1 MDGRDIDATKPG
13 PQALFLAFLSVGL
26 SGFGGVLPFA
36 RRMLVDQKAWLD
48 EAEFVETLALCQS
61 LPGPNILNL
70 SVVVGSRFAGVRGA
84 FAALT
89 GLTLAPVA
97 IIIGLGLLMNALAR
111 RAAWPAR
118 SWDWAPPPPAWSSP
132 WRSR

>member
-61 LPGPNILNL
+61 LPGPT
-70 SVVVGSRFAGVRGA
+70 S
-84 FAALT
+84 
-89 GLTLAPVA
+89 
-97 IIIGLGLLMNALAR
+97 
-111 RAAWPAR
+111 
-118 SWDWAPPPPAWSSP
+118 
-132 WRSR
+132 